1 MDVDRSVRLVA
12 GLRAPADARRFVS
25 STLSGRLGR
34 EDVESAALL
43 VSELVTNAV
52 VHAGTEV
59 EVQLSLDGRVLRL
72 RVADGDTR
80 PPVPRRA
87 VSDELSTGR
96 GLRLLEVLSTR
107 WGVEATA
114 PPEPRGKAVWCELSV
129 TPLAQDGVTPRGAP
143 P

>member
-1 MDVDRSVRLVA
+1 VDVERSVRLPA
-12 GLRAPADARRFVS
+12 GLRAPGDARRFIS
-25 STLSGRLGR
+25 SVLSERLAR
-34 EDVESAALL
+34 EDVESAALV

-52 VHAGTEV
+52 VHAGTGVAV
-59 EVQLSLDGRVLRL
+59 EVTLSGRVLRL

-107 WGVEATA
+107 WGVEPTT
-114 PPEPRGKAVWCELSV
+114 PPEQPGKAVWCELAV
-129 TPLAQDGVTPRGAP
+129 TPVPAPPVRPRGARP
-143 P
+143 